1 MTHAYKET
9 YLSDAMNNLGDM
21 FDYAICDLQYNPE
34 TFYSQFLNSG
44 VAKAFGRGNP
54 KYIAGLSGIELAIEV
69 IYQTEGKRPTTA
81 ASEEFDRSP
90 EYWAGWVLAYYQ
102 WNTSYSFDYI
112 KKQGLTITRILSLYP
127 TLHEADLSKFISIA
141 DGIIKKST

>member
-44 VAKAFGRGNP
+44 VAKAFGGGNP

-81 ASEEFDRSP
+81 ASEE
-90 EYWAGWVLAYYQ
+90 
-102 WNTSYSFDYI
+102 
-112 KKQGLTITRILSLYP
+112 LY
-127 TLHEADLSKFISIA
+127 
-141 DGIIKKST
+141 